1 MLTIVRQKD
10 NRVVRAFTHK
20 LADIP
25 NGVNVSSSE
34 FTQSV
39 LKEGTPV
46 GKDATTGLYH
56 PVKVAILTKTAG
68 ATDVVYT
75 VAKGHNFKVGDII
88 MLKPAGK
95 AYAITAIATN
105 ATDATSDDI
114 TVGTTL
120 GAAAAKGD
128 GIYQAAAQAATNASA
143 FKYQPIG
150 LVGESYDIEP
160 NSNLLVN
167 VVTIGQVRE
176 ALIPALGA
184 EVKAK
189 LPLIK
194 FI

>member
-1 MLTIVRQKD
+1 MLTIVKQKD
-10 NRVVRAFTHK
+10 NRVSRAFTHK

-25 NGVNVSSSE
+25 NGVNVANTE
-34 FTQSV
+34 FVQRV

-46 GKDATTGLYH
+46 GKDATTGLYY
-56 PVKVAILTKTAG
+56 PVKVAILTAVAESTAT
-68 ATDVVYT
+68 AYT
-75 VAKGHNFKVGDII
+75 VAKGHDFQVGDFI
-88 MLKPAGK
+88 MLKPGAK

-114 TVGTTL
+114 TVGTTI
-120 GAAAAKGD
+120 GAAAKGAS
-128 GIYQAAAQAATNASA
+128 IYQAAAQAASNSSA

-160 NSNLLVN
+160 NSNLLAN

-176 ALIPALGA
+176 ALIPAPGA